1 MSVPFNQ
8 QRLQRDFVA
17 TIKTEQASGKAVPGA
32 DLLCAVEQRMGP
44 LPEDLRELFSAFSIP
59 AVRRPGRP
67 AGNSAREDFGL
78 EDLDERYTTLLRQFQ
93 SEERSR
99 TTREK
104 TTPSERAYRVLAT
117 EFKDVFGNIDWLS
130 LRNKHSSWKTGRFH
144 PADSVV
150 DSEDFDAEIERQF
163 PAHK

>member
-1 MSVPFNQ
+1 MSVSFNQ

-17 TIKTEQASGKAVPGA
+17 TIKTEQASGKAVSGA
-32 DLLCAVEQRMGP
+32 DLLCAVGQRMGP
-44 LPEDLRELFSAFSIP
+44 LPEALRELLIP
-59 AVRRPGRP
+59 AAKRPGRP
-67 AGNSAREDFGL
+67 AGSSAREDFGL
-78 EDLDERYTTLLRQFQ
+78 EELDERYTTLLRQFQ

-117 EFKDVFGNIDWLS
+117 EFKDVFGDIDWLS
-130 LRNKHSSWKTGRFH
+130 LRNKHSSWKTGRFY

-150 DSEDFDAEIERQF
+150 DSKDFDAEIEQQF

>member
-8 QRLQRDFVA
+8 QRLQRDFVT
-17 TIKTEQASGKAVPGA
+17 TIRIEQASGKAVPGA

-44 LPEDLRELFSAFSIP
+44 LPEALRELFSAFSIP
-59 AVRRPGRP
+59 AVGRLGRP

-78 EDLDERYTTLLRQFQ
+78 KNLDERYTTLLRQFQ
-93 SEERSR
+93 SEDRNRS
-99 TTREK
+99 TREK
-104 TTPSERAYRVLAT
+104 TSPSERAYQVLAT

-144 PADSVV
+144 LADGV
-150 DSEDFDAEIERQF
+150 DSDDFDAEIERQF

>member
-1 MSVPFNQ
+1 MNATPHCFASSS
-8 QRLQRDFVA
+8 QR
-17 TIKTEQASGKAVPGA
+17 T
-32 DLLCAVEQRMGP
+32 
-44 LPEDLRELFSAFSIP
+44 
-59 AVRRPGRP
+59 
-67 AGNSAREDFGL
+67 
-78 EDLDERYTTLLRQFQ
+78 
-93 SEERSR
+93 RSR

-104 TTPSERAYRVLAT
+104 TSPSERAYRVLAT

>member
-1 MSVPFNQ
+1 MYNSQNVNSLKRTTARRRESLSWTPSV
-8 QRLQRDFVA
+8 
-17 TIKTEQASGKAVPGA
+17 
-32 DLLCAVEQRMGP
+32 
-44 LPEDLRELFSAFSIP
+44 
-59 AVRRPGRP
+59 
-67 AGNSAREDFGL
+67 
-78 EDLDERYTTLLRQFQ
+78 LLRQFQ

-130 LRNKHSSWKTGRFH
+130 LRNKHSSWKTGRFY

>member
-1 MSVPFNQ
+1 MSIPFNQ
-8 QRLQRDFVA
+8 QRLQLDFVT
-17 TIKTEQASGKAVPGA
+17 TIRTEQASGKAVPGA

-44 LPEDLRELFSAFSIP
+44 LPEALRELFSAFSIP
-59 AVRRPGRP
+59 AAKRPGRP
-67 AGNSAREDFGL
+67 AGSSAHEDFGL
-78 EDLDERYTTLLRQFQ
+78 EELDERYTTLLRQFQ
-93 SEERSR
+93 SEKRSR

-130 LRNKHSSWKTGRFH
+130 LRNKHSSWKTGRFY

-150 DSEDFDAEIERQF
+150 DSENFDAEIERQF